1 MKKNLLF
8 IFAFLVGTC
17 AFSQYEVTAFTSDYQ
32 PLESGETPIGVFDG
46 WDDPEF
52 AVPLGF
58 DFTMGTTTFNT
69 LVQVGFGSFLLGGS
83 PNDGAVFGYLSDI
96 IDGGQVSE
104 GVPSEIT
111 YVTTGSPGSQ
121 ICKIQ
126 FANVAF
132 FTEVADFNTAENR
145 TNFQIW
151 YYEEDLTLEMRFGE
165 SNITM
170 APLVYEGANGPI
182 IGIFTGVADD
192 AETAEYGAALSG
204 NPETP
209 ELELIDVEQG
219 DIFSTALNA
228 TPADGQVYRFAPT
241 IVSTDDLESEIQ
253 FSVFPNPTVDRV
265 QIGGELPQNTPYRI
279 SDVTGK
285 IVKSELYHS
294 ASTIDVM
301 DLSPGIYLIS
311 LDGITTTQKFVKN

>member
-1 MKKNLLF
+1 MKKNLLL
-8 IFAFLVGTC
+8 ICAILAGTC
-17 AFSQYEVTAFTSDYQ
+17 AFSQYTLTAFSENYQ
-32 PLESGETPIGVFDG
+32 PFANGTTPNGVFEG

-52 AVPLGF
+52 AIPLGF
-58 DFTMGTTTFNT
+58 DFTMANTTFNT
-69 LVQVGFGSFLLGGS
+69 AMQVGLGSFIFGGNFS
-83 PNDGAVFGYLSDI
+83 NGAGFGYLSDI
-96 IDGGQVSE
+96 IDGGQVPE
-104 GVPSEIT
+104 GISSEIT
-111 YVTTGSPGSQ
+111 YTTTGSMGSQ

-126 FANVAF
+126 FANAAF
-132 FTEVADFNTAENR
+132 YTEVADFNTAENR

-151 YYEEDLTLEMRFGE
+151 FYEEDFSIEIRFGE

-170 APLVYEGANGPI
+170 APLVYEGASGPI
-182 IGIFTGVADD
+182 IGIFTGISNDG
-192 AETAEYGAALSG
+192 ETAEYAAALTG

-219 DIFSTALNA
+219 DIFSTALDG

-241 IVSTDDLESEIQ
+241 TVSTDDLEKQVE

-265 QIGGELPQNTPYRI
+265 QIGGDLPQNTPYRI

-285 IVKSELYHS
+285 IVKSGLYQQ

-311 LDGITTTQKFVKN
+311 VDGIATTQKFVKN